1 MATCHNI
8 SLGADLFSQTSER
21 DHIILQLDGVKAGD
35 FILFKKVDPVTEADS
50 GLYLMTQV
58 IHVYS
63 HEGLKEGYVLVSY
76 KKLA

>member
-1 MATCHNI
+1 MATCHNV

-21 DHIILQLDGVKAGD
+21 DHIILKLSDVKVGD
-35 FILFKKVDPVTEADS
+35 FILFKKVDPITEVDS

-58 IHVYS
+58 SHVYN
-63 HEGLKEGYVLVSY
+63 HEGLKDGYVLVSY

>member
-1 MATCHNI
+1 MATCHTIN
-8 SLGADLFSQTSER
+8 LGADLFSQTSER
-21 DHIILQLDGVKAGD
+21 DHIIIQLTDVKVGD
-35 FILFKKVDPVTEADS
+35 FMLFKKVDPVTETDS

-58 IHVYS
+58 SHVYN